1 MLNNLLFTI
10 VFYILDHFF
19 IWLIFTIVS
28 LIAMKYAYIKWH
40 DELQASDV
48 RFMFLIL
55 LILLTI
61 MLIIVLIAIIY
72 VVSLFI
78 LSFHEIIKYSA

>member
-1 MLNNLLFTI
+1 
-10 VFYILDHFF
+10 
-19 IWLIFTIVS
+19 
-28 LIAMKYAYIKWH
+28 MKYAYIKWH
-40 DELQASDV
+40 DELQVSDV

-61 MLIIVLIAIIY
+61 MLIIVLMAIIY